1 MKALVF
7 TIALLLSWPASA
19 QVTPAMLKDFIGGLR
34 LFNDPSA
41 PNTVLDISAGS
52 AVDSVSTVFI
62 QVPTTSKSTA
72 CPWTAGVG
80 GCGMAPGL
88 NVSADHWYSVFAINN
103 GSVGDVYFDQP
114 SVAPTSPPSG
124 TTAYRHLGW
133 FRTGANSN
141 ILGMLCIDDLCW
153 WNYSN
158 SIQDPH
164 DYGVYN
170 PCNTAVAAPWPTPP
184 YCTSLL
190 TLAHIPPG
198 APVTAILNL
207 MISNISIPQ
216 AAIFWVLTSPDA
228 PYTSSIGVS
237 GSEPSAAE
245 VVTNQVQI
253 PTNAYAQVLSTV
265 TSNPK
270 GNGTSPTIFVIDSKG
285 WIYHRTPPPPAP
297 TPPPP
302 PPGSSPPT
310 VLATGATAAGSYTS
324 ASVTT
329 NAAVPQNNLII
340 VGVAINSTNNVGVAS
355 ITDGTNTYLKARK
368 QAISVNSDLEV
379 WYAVSAAALPPGT
392 ALIVNLTG
400 STGAGS
406 SVGIVALQDTGLST
420 TPLDQTAGIGDTS
433 STSLTV
439 ATGALA
445 QPNELA
451 IGCSYQI
458 NAKPYLG
465 AAGFTQAAT
474 ANMPG
479 GNGAVWCDY
488 QLTSTAAAVS
498 YTPTWT
504 IGADR
509 NGAIVTTFKGL

>member
-1 MKALVF
+1 MIRSFV
-7 TIALLLSWPASA
+7 LLAAILFSSAASA
-19 QVTPAMLKDFIGGLR
+19 QITPAMLKDFIGGLR
-34 LFNDPSA
+34 LSNDVAA

-52 AVDSVSTVFI
+52 AVDSASTVFI
-62 QVPTTSKSTA
+62 QVPATNKSVA
-72 CPWTAGVG
+72 CSWTAGVG

-88 NVSADHWYSVFAINN
+88 SVSADHWYSVFAINN
-103 GSVGDVYFDQP
+103 GGAGDIYFDQP
-114 SVAPTSPPSG
+114 SVAPTSAPAG

-133 FRTGANSN
+133 FRSGANSN

-158 SIQDPH
+158 NIQDPH

-170 PCNTAVAAPWPTPP
+170 PCNAAVAASWPTPP
-184 YCTSLL
+184 YCTSII

-207 MISNISIPQ
+207 MISNISVPP

-237 GSEPSAAE
+237 GSEPQALE

-270 GNGTSPTIFVIDSKG
+270 GAGSSPTIFVIDSKG

-297 TPPPP
+297 VPPPP
-302 PPGSSPPT
+302 PPGSVIPS
-310 VLATGATAAGSYTS
+310 VIAAGATAAGVYSS
-324 ASVTT
+324 ASVNM
-329 NAAVPQNNLII
+329 NAPIPTGNLIV

-355 ITDGTNTYLKARK
+355 VSDGVNTYVKAKK
-368 QAISVNSDLEV
+368 QAISVNSDLEM
-379 WYAVSAAALPPGT
+379 WYVVSTATMAPGT
-392 ALIVNLTG
+392 SLTVNLTG

-406 SVGIVALQDTGLST
+406 SVGIVALQDAGLSAL
-420 TPLDQTAGIGDTS
+420 PLDQTAGIGGTG

-445 QPNELA
+445 QANELA

-465 AAGFTQAAT
+465 APGFTAGST
-474 ANMPG
+474 ASMPG
-479 GNGAVWCDY
+479 GNGAIWCDY
-488 QLTSTAAAVS
+488 KLTSAVTPVS
-498 YTPTWT
+498 YVPAWT

-509 NGAIVTTFKGL
+509 NGAIVATFK